1 MPQLRPRHGAPD
13 PPAETAPSAPTSAPL
28 TDAYRPIR
36 RISPPEAPLDG
47 VLAAVGER
55 RVLLADVAVAAGAV
69 FAARGRAPQHL
80 LAPRDVVRRADG
92 HDLELP
98 WCRERV
104 TRLLDARIAQG
115 RPLAGGEIV
124 TLAVSVL
131 RGTCEAW
138 DDIGPER
145 EPMPG
150 RWWLDDEGRPLFA
163 PRPDGGQIA
172 REAEDLLEQA
182 AAHTRDR
189 VMLRLLGQTREALQR
204 PRRLWRLIGPLEDAL
219 LEAFASRGIEQPDAR
234 PARRAMLDEAE
245 IGAAEAFRPPT
256 RGALTAMSESFAGAA
271 LADLLGETLDRVRGA
286 VRRVATGASEGGRRL
301 PLMLGA
307 AVAAAVLGGGLLWP
321 SDMPPADA
329 RAPGSGGSSP
339 ASGTPAPAPAATTPT
354 PTPIPTP
361 AQRPTAHRED
371 ASAAGERLR
380 TAIVDCAAHGDP
392 LCELVREPGAEAIDD
407 GVLAALA
414 EAGTTR
420 LLDDYGDVAVLRAD
434 GPEGRSALLQIVR
447 LDGHWMLRGAQLMP
461 AG

>member
-1 MPQLRPRHGAPD
+1 MPQLRARPGAPD
-13 PPAETAPSAPTSAPL
+13 PPAETARSASTSAPL

-55 RVLLADVAVAAGAV
+55 RVLLADAAMAADGV
-69 FAARGRAPQHL
+69 FAARGQPPQHL
-80 LAPRDVVRRADG
+80 LTPRDVVRRADG

-104 TRLLDARIAQG
+104 TRLLDARSAQG

-138 DDIGPER
+138 DDIGPEG

-163 PRPDGGQIA
+163 PMPDGGQIA
-172 REAEDLLEQA
+172 REAADLLEQA

-189 VMLRLLGQTREALQR
+189 VMLRLLGQAREALQR

-234 PARRAMLDEAE
+234 PARRAMLDEPE
-245 IGAAEAFRPPT
+245 VGAREAFRPPP

-286 VRRVATGASEGGRRL
+286 VRRVATGRSEGGRRV
-301 PLMLGA
+301 PLMVGA
-307 AVAAAVLGGGLLWP
+307 AVAAVVLGGGLLWP
-321 SDMPPADA
+321 TDVQPADA
-329 RAPGSGGSSP
+329 RSPGRGGRSAAPGTTAP
-339 ASGTPAPAPAATTPT
+339 AVPTPAPTQTPT
-354 PTPIPTP
+354 
-361 AQRPTAHRED
+361 QRPTAHRED
-371 ASAAGERLR
+371 ARAAGERLR
-380 TAIVDCAAHGDP
+380 RAIVDCAAHGDP
-392 LCELVREPGAEAIDD
+392 LCEVVREPGAEAIDD

-414 EAGTTR
+414 EAGTTQ

-447 LDGHWMLRGAQLMP
+447 LDGHWMLRGAQLLP